1 MQDDAYLDTLAQAL
15 TLALRLYNPDLVL
28 YQAGV
33 DVHHADE
40 LGYLALSDEGIRQ
53 RDAMVFD
60 CAIKHGLPV
69 AAVPGGGYRREW
81 QQLIPLHMTLFEEA
95 RKRFGQT
102 SMPALYQDS

>member
-1 MQDDAYLDTLAQAL
+1 
-15 TLALRLYNPDLVL
+15 LRLYNPDLVL

-102 SMPALYQDS
+102 SMHAVYPDS